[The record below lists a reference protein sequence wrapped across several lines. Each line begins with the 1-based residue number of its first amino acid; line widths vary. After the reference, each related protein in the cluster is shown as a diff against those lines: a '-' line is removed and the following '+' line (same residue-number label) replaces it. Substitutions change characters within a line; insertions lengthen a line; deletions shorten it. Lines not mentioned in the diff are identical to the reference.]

1 MMAPPYQ
8 KPETGPT
15 PQEVQDAASWSQ
27 LVKTSTDSVI
37 KSAEKWRDGL
47 AALVS
52 LITGGLI
59 IAGPDGSDM
68 SGAWRYPATLLVIA
82 GLACAGIGFLMALT
96 VAAGRP
102 GLQELPSV
110 KVEYGSV
117 ENYLTIRAAAKAKTL
132 KNIEKLAAAALG
144 LLILGGGAWMAA
156 PKAEPDTTPQVTV
169 TSRGEKYCG
178 KLLSGDQRTVRIQV
192 DGEKGP
198 RTFPYVVITN
208 LAVGAKC

>member
-8 KPETGPT
+8 KPAAGPT

-68 SGAWRYPATLLVIA
+68 SAAWRYPATLLVIA
-82 GLACAGIGFLMALT
+82 GLACAGIGFLVALT

-102 GLQELPSV
+102 GPQDLPSIV
-110 KVEYGSV
+110 RENGSV
-117 ENYLTIRAAAKAKTL
+117 ENYLTIRATAKAKTL
-132 KNIEKLAAAALG
+132 RNIEKLAAAALG
-144 LLILGGGAWMAA
+144 LLILGSGAWMAA
-156 PKAEPDTTPQVTV
+156 PKTEPDTTPRITV
-169 TSRGEKYCG
+169 TSDGEKYCG
-178 KLLSGDQRTVRIQV
+178 KLLSGDQRTVRVQV
-192 DGEKGP
+192 EGEKDP
-198 RTFPYVVITN
+198 RNFPYATITN
-208 LAVGAKC
+208 FAVGTKC